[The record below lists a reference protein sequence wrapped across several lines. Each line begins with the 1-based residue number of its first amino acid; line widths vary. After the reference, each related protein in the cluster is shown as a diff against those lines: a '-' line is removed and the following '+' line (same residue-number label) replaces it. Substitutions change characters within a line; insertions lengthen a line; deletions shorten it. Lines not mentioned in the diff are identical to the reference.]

1 MSNKLNAKDVELFLL
16 DNLDFFESRESL
28 LSEMKFKDS
37 TSSASSLL
45 ERQIYKLRDE
55 QKDLMGL
62 LTSFIETAQL
72 NEDLFNKSKELTLSI
87 LDASDKDEVIS
98 AVQNDFTK
106 SFNINN
112 CQLNFYSNSEID
124 NIEKETGMSF
134 HKGAIHCGSFSS
146 EKMEFLFEDSK
157 VESAAIA
164 VLVNK
169 TEIGLLKLGS
179 YERTRYLGDED
190 TTFIEYIRDILE
202 KKFQSIDS
210 LNA

>member
-1 MSNKLNAKDVELFLL
+1 MSNKLDAKDVELFLL

-55 QKDLMGL
+55 QKDLMDL

-87 LDASDKDEVIS
+87 LDASNKDEVIG

-134 HKGAIHCGSFSS
+134 HKGAIHSGSFSS

>member
-1 MSNKLNAKDVELFLL
+1 MSNKLDAKDVELFLL
-16 DNLDFFESRESL
+16 ENLDFFESRESL

>member
-1 MSNKLNAKDVELFLL
+1 MSNKLDAKDVELFLL

-72 NEDLFNKSKELTLSI
+72 NEDLFNKSKGLTLSI

-112 CQLNFYSNSEID
+112 CQLNFYSNSEIE

-146 EKMEFLFEDSK
+146 EKMEFLFEDNK

>member
-1 MSNKLNAKDVELFLL
+1 MSNKIDAKDVELFLL

-98 AVQNDFTK
+98 AVQNDFKK
-106 SFNINN
+106 SFNIDN

>member
-1 MSNKLNAKDVELFLL
+1 MSNKLDAKDVELFLL

-72 NEDLFNKSKELTLSI
+72 NEDLFNKSKGLTLSI

-134 HKGAIHCGSFSS
+134 HKGAIYCGSFSS
-146 EKMEFLFEDSK
+146 EKMEFLFGDSK

-164 VLVNK
+164 VLINK

>member
-1 MSNKLNAKDVELFLL
+1 MSNKLDAKDVELFLL

-62 LTSFIETAQL
+62 LTSFIQTAQL

-190 TTFIEYIRDILE
+190 TTFIKYIRDILE

>member
-1 MSNKLNAKDVELFLL
+1 MSNKLDAKDVELFLL

-146 EKMEFLFEDSK
+146 EKMEFLFKDSK